1 MDVERD
7 PADVTSNNG
16 KPLVPISDQQP
27 SRTLSQRKA
36 EPTKPRRSPAQSN
49 PAQSAPT
56 YCGDTMKYY
65 DARETRDPAAREQEL
80 LAYKQ
85 WEPTCSVTAYL
96 LSPIGK
102 KFDLT

>member
-1 MDVERD
+1 MTAMDVERD

-65 DARETRDPAAREQEL
+65 DARETRDPAAREPCRL
-80 LAYKQ
+80 
-85 WEPTCSVTAYL
+85 TGTTSVGFSCPYWL
-96 LSPIGK
+96 PSP
-102 KFDLT
+102 